1 MLRGTPF
8 HRRTSAICESQNWR
22 RWAGCLVAGSYELTH
37 EREYYAIRS
46 SAALIDV
53 SPLHKYLVEGKDAAR
68 LLDHLVTRDVS
79 KCRVG
84 QVMYTPWC
92 NEDGKM
98 IDDGTLS
105 RLDDNTFR
113 LTSADPNYRRLVD
126 HSIGLR
132 DVRITDVSDSLA
144 ALALQGP
151 LSRAVLEKAFEIDLS
166 GLKYFRLT
174 PAKGRGIPVTISR
187 TGYTGDLGYEIW
199 VDAGQAEALWDLL
212 IDCGLDYGITPAGI
226 LALDLAR
233 VEAGLILIEVDY
245 VSVERAMIEAQT
257 STPLELG
264 LGWTVSLDKRANFTG
279 KKALRAEAER
289 GPAWQ
294 LVGLEV
300 DWDSLE
306 RLYLEVA
313 LPPQLP
319 TTTWR
324 TSAPIYAGG
333 RQIGYA
339 SSGCW
344 SPILK
349 KYIAL
354 AHLES
359 LYARPGTPVSME
371 VTVEHRRKQAA
382 ARVVRT
388 PFFDPERKRA

>member
-151 LSRAVLEKAFEIDLS
+151 LSRAVL
-166 GLKYFRLT
+166 
-174 PAKGRGIPVTISR
+174 
-187 TGYTGDLGYEIW
+187 
-199 VDAGQAEALWDLL
+199 
-212 IDCGLDYGITPAGI
+212 
-226 LALDLAR
+226 
-233 VEAGLILIEVDY
+233 
-245 VSVERAMIEAQT
+245 
-257 STPLELG
+257 
-264 LGWTVSLDKRANFTG
+264 
-279 KKALRAEAER
+279 
-289 GPAWQ
+289 
-294 LVGLEV
+294 
-300 DWDSLE
+300 
-306 RLYLEVA
+306 
-313 LPPQLP
+313 
-319 TTTWR
+319 
-324 TSAPIYAGG
+324 
-333 RQIGYA
+333 
-339 SSGCW
+339 
-344 SPILK
+344 
-349 KYIAL
+349 
-354 AHLES
+354 
-359 LYARPGTPVSME
+359 
-371 VTVEHRRKQAA
+371 
-382 ARVVRT
+382 
-388 PFFDPERKRA
+388 